1 MNCCYNF
8 FSLSCSTF
16 YDQWHAHRWVF
27 NDILLCVQ
35 RVCVSAARLGSSS
48 ILSST
53 AKRKKKCYIKLTH
66 ISMLSNHEFLSPI
79 KCFFPVRPKIQ
90 KKTCWSGQQKKA
102 IKLIFTFYFRSIELP
117 IESASRLFPLP
128 FTFSSSRALL
138 PPRHSPCMLQCY
150 TTIFMRSHE
159 QVSLEHVSSAQLL
172 KIHAVCEKRSWQ
184 SRKRSSN
191 FHQ

>member
-1 MNCCYNF
+1 
-8 FSLSCSTF
+8 
-16 YDQWHAHRWVF
+16 
-27 NDILLCVQ
+27 
-35 RVCVSAARLGSSS
+35 
-48 ILSST
+48 
-53 AKRKKKCYIKLTH
+53 
-66 ISMLSNHEFLSPI
+66 MLSNHEFLSPI

-150 TTIFMRSHE
+150 TKIFMRSHE
-159 QVSLEHVSSAQLL
+159 QVSRAREQRTVIKNSCCVREKKLTVARVKFKLSPINSHSGCVNFPKSVSTMRQIQIEILTVCKNSIFSHTLYVILL
-172 KIHAVCEKRSWQ
+172 RFAAVPLDLRAAR
-184 SRKRSSN
+184 RKKLSTES
-191 FHQ
+191 